1 MLPKEVVERTI
12 YSVTS
17 VYSEKLIGGIKKK
30 EEISSGT
37 GFFIDRNIVVTN
49 MHVILDTNN
58 ILIKTYEGEEIKPKF
73 IDGDINL
80 DLAFLDLG
88 DVSYIPLLLE
98 DSDLVKIGEY
108 VIAIGN
114 PLGIFSSP
122 TVTFGIISA
131 KNRNAMVNDIL
142 FENLLQTDAA
152 INPGNSG
159 GPLLNMEGRVLGI
172 TSSMILDAHGIG
184 FAIPSN
190 TIKIAFETLK
200 KNGRLPKLKL
210 GISGI
215 SIDESTPKRIRDEL
229 NYGVYVI
236 DVKQGSIAEKNG
248 IMKGD
253 IILEFN
259 GNKVY
264 SIEDLRFKLSMALE
278 TQKVILTL
286 LRDRK
291 LINIEINI

>member
-12 YSVTS
+12 YSVS
-17 VYSEKLIGGIKKK
+17 SIYSENVVGGIKKK

-37 GFFIDRNIVVTN
+37 GFFIDKNIIVTN
-49 MHVILDTNN
+49 MHVIINRDN
-58 ILIKTYEGEEIKPKF
+58 IMVKTFDGEEIIPKF
-73 IDGDINL
+73 MDGSINL

-88 DVSYIPLLLE
+88 NVSYSPLTFE
-98 DSDLVKIGEY
+98 NSDLLKIGEY

-114 PLGIFSSP
+114 PLGIFGNP

-142 FENLLQTDAA
+142 FENLIQTDAA

-159 GPLLNMEGRVLGI
+159 GPLLNMDARVVGI
-172 TSSMILDAHGIG
+172 TSSMIFDAHGIG

-190 TIKIAFETLK
+190 TIKIAYDTLK
-200 KNGRLPKLKL
+200 ANGKLPKIKL

-215 SIDESTPKRIRDEL
+215 SLDQNIPKKIKQEADS
-229 NYGVYVI
+229 GVYI
-236 DVKQGSIAEKNG
+236 TDINPGSLAEKNG
-248 IMKGD
+248 LMKGD

-259 GNKVY
+259 GNKVF
-264 SIEDLRFKLSMALE
+264 SIEDLRFKLAMAIE
-278 TQKVILTL
+278 TQKVILTV

-291 LINIEINI
+291 LINIEINV